1 VELEQVSARAGRA
14 RAEAETP
21 GEFTVRILRR
31 RPGLD
36 ADLETLLALYESV
49 RFGGASA
56 DEQARTAAR
65 RCLAAIEEGWR

>member
-1 VELEQVSARAGRA
+1 M
-14 RAEAETP
+14 
-21 GEFTVRILRR
+21 RILRR

-49 RFGGASA
+49 RFGGVPSEEA
-56 DEQARTAAR
+56 ARSAAR